1 MVTVIRE
8 RGFFVRILTND
19 HPPPHVHVQHG
30 DGRAKICLGDRSKP
44 PELVEV
50 VGMTKPEA
58 LAAFKLV
65 AERRQELLTAWENI
79 HGQG

>member
-1 MVTVIRE
+1 
-8 RGFFVRILTND
+8 
-19 HPPPHVHVQHG
+19 VHAQHG
-30 DGRAKICLGDRSKP
+30 GGRAKIRLGDRYNP

-58 LAAFKLV
+58 LAVFKLV
-65 AERRQELLTAWENI
+65 AERRHELLSAWENI